1 MENFMEQNDERVQK
15 TPRELLREKLLQ
27 YYPDR
32 RVETD
37 DDLFDLLCEYDSQIS
52 SCYDRLKDGQLKL
65 AYLFNENPRVGAFIS
80 DVVSGDDAL
89 LACVRHFGRELLE
102 SRDDF
107 DTLEWIDDAVNLF
120 DKYPNMVILGGCG
133 GYRVQFDKVNEIVSV
148 HLDGQGT
155 NFKFVPTVDR
165 APMWVNRQL
174 FLQKLHHI
182 DYSFAPFMCDD
193 HELCLRAWLNGLSV
207 GWYKCPFKSLS
218 AGGMRIWNNS
228 LAGELAQKNYRKLYQ
243 MYAAKETEINSLVED
258 ANREILEEKSI

>member
-15 TPRELLREKLLQ
+15 TPRELLREKWLQ

-107 DTLEWIDDAVNLF
+107 DTLDRIRREDMI
-120 DKYPNMVILGGCG
+120 
-133 GYRVQFDKVNEIVSV
+133 YRERRMQQRKMEEERERNWERSERIIAA
-148 HLDGQGT
+148 
-155 NFKFVPTVDR
+155 FKT
-165 APMWVNRQL
+165 Q
-174 FLQKLHHI
+174 
-182 DYSFAPFMCDD
+182 
-193 HELCLRAWLNGLSV
+193 NGLSDEAFDRFLEEV
-207 GWYKCPFKSLS
+207 YDLVESIFMGKFSMRTLELLYRGINYESDMMQAEMNGEVRGKNQRILLERERAAGDSLPS
-218 AGGMRIWNNS
+218 LHNRTSVGGMDDDDRLPLS
-228 LAGELAQKNYRKLYQ
+228 GYRRQPSVWDL
-243 MYAAKETEINSLVED
+243 
-258 ANREILEEKSI
+258 

>member
-107 DTLEWIDDAVNLF
+107 DTLDRIRREDMI
-120 DKYPNMVILGGCG
+120 
-133 GYRVQFDKVNEIVSV
+133 YRERRMQQRKMEEERERNWERSERIIAA
-148 HLDGQGT
+148 
-155 NFKFVPTVDR
+155 FKT
-165 APMWVNRQL
+165 Q
-174 FLQKLHHI
+174 
-182 DYSFAPFMCDD
+182 
-193 HELCLRAWLNGLSV
+193 NGLSDEAFDRFLEEV
-207 GWYKCPFKSLS
+207 YDLVESIFMGKFSMRTLGLLYRGINYESDMMQAEMNGEVRGKNQRILLERERAAGDSLPS
-218 AGGMRIWNNS
+218 LHNRTSVGGMDDDDRLPLS
-228 LAGELAQKNYRKLYQ
+228 GYRRQPSVWDL
-243 MYAAKETEINSLVED
+243 
-258 ANREILEEKSI
+258 

>member
-107 DTLEWIDDAVNLF
+107 DTLDRIRREDMI
-120 DKYPNMVILGGCG
+120 
-133 GYRVQFDKVNEIVSV
+133 YRERRMQQRKMEEERERNWERSERIIAA
-148 HLDGQGT
+148 
-155 NFKFVPTVDR
+155 FKT
-165 APMWVNRQL
+165 Q
-174 FLQKLHHI
+174 
-182 DYSFAPFMCDD
+182 
-193 HELCLRAWLNGLSV
+193 NGLSDEAFDRFLEEV
-207 GWYKCPFKSLS
+207 YDLVESIFMGKFSMRTLELLYRGINYESDMMQAEMNGEVRGKNQRILLELERAAGVSLPS
-218 AGGMRIWNNS
+218 VHNRTSVGGMDDDDRLPLS
-228 LAGELAQKNYRKLYQ
+228 GYRRQPSVWDL
-243 MYAAKETEINSLVED
+243 
-258 ANREILEEKSI
+258 